1 MLSTVLAD
9 ELNVGYQELQDI
21 AITSVN
27 GVNVSTIKDLVKA
40 VEGNVGEFH
49 VFIDKKGNRIVLD
62 RKKTDERKMVILE
75 NYKVGSD
82 RSEDLKGI

>member
-49 VFIDKKGNRIVLD
+49 VFIDKKATGSFWTGKRWRKD
-62 RKKTDERKMVILE
+62 RKSFWRIIR
-75 NYKVGSD
+75 SD
-82 RSEDLKGI
+82 LTGQRI